1 MSEQENNTYNERPTL
16 RLSLPMLKL
25 LDQMLDVSKRDDLQN
40 CAVLAKVIVHYAY
53 TQELVYMNYVND
65 FPQPVKC
72 VFDALIHEI
81 DMQKASYGKNQ
92 TKSVKRHKGGQAG
105 NQNAR
110 KKNE

>member
-1 MSEQENNTYNERPTL
+1 MDELNNAYNERPKL
-16 RLSLPMLKL
+16 QLSLPMLKL

-65 FPQPVKC
+65 FPQPRRC
-72 VFDALIHEI
+72 VFDAIIHEI
-81 DMQKASYGKNQ
+81 DMQKNSYGKKP
-92 TKSVKRHKGGQAG
+92 TSKTKRHKGGQAG